1 MSAFALERDPATQ
14 ARVITA
20 LAKRALRVQL
30 RRAQFLLPSFL
41 LPLLLLAVVASGTSA
56 AQQLPGF
63 PATGSYVGF
72 VVSGTIMQGTLLAG
86 LMAGIAIAS
95 DIEGGFFDRLLS
107 APIHRASIVLGR
119 VLGTALIGVV
129 QAILFLAVALLMGA
143 DFQGGVVGVVLT
155 ILLAALSASAAAGL
169 GATIALRTG
178 SLSLMQ
184 NLFPSVF
191 VLLFTAPAFFPR
203 ALLNP
208 VLETISVV
216 NPLSYV
222 VEGMR
227 AALFHSAALGSV
239 WAGFAAGIGSVAL
252 TCVLAVW
259 AMRSRVRS

>member
-1 MSAFALERDPATQ
+1 MIVALTE
-14 ARVITA
+14 
-20 LAKRALRVQL
+20 RALRVQM

-41 LPLLLLAVVASGTSA
+41 LPLLLLAVIASGTSA

-63 PATGSYVGF
+63 PSTGSYVGF

-107 APIHRASIVLGR
+107 APVNRASIVLGR
-119 VLGTALIGVV
+119 VLGTAVIGIA
-129 QAILFLAVALLMGA
+129 QAVLFLSVALAFGA
-143 DFQGGVVGVVLT
+143 DFPGGIVGVALA

-169 GATIALRTG
+169 GAAIALRTG

-184 NLFPSVF
+184 NLFPFVF
-191 VLLFTAPAFFPR
+191 VLLFIAPAFFPR
-203 ALLNP
+203 ELLSP

-227 AALFHSAALGSV
+227 GALFDSSALGSV
-239 WAGFAAGIGSVAL
+239 ALGFAAAAGSVLL
-252 TCVLAVW
+252 TCALAVW
-259 AMRSRVRS
+259 AMRARVRS

>member
-1 MSAFALERDPATQ
+1 LSSFALERDVATQ
-14 ARVITA
+14 SRVIVA

-41 LPLLLLAVVASGTSA
+41 LPLLLLAVIASGTSA

-63 PATGSYVGF
+63 PSTGSYVGF
-72 VVSGTIMQGTLLAG
+72 VVPGTIMQGTLLAG
-86 LMAGIAIAS
+86 LMAGIAIAG

-107 APIHRASIVLGR
+107 APVNRASIVLGR
-119 VLGTALIGVV
+119 VLGTALIGVA
-129 QAILFLAVALLMGA
+129 QAILFLSVALLLGA
-143 DFQGGVVGVVLT
+143 DFSGGVIGVALT
-155 ILLAALSASAAAGL
+155 ILLAALSAAAAAGL

-184 NLFPSVF
+184 NLFPFVF

-227 AALFHSAALGSV
+227 GAPFENAALGSV
-239 WAGFAAGIGSVAL
+239 WGGFVAGAGSVVL
-252 TCVLAVW
+252 TCLLAVW
-259 AMRSRVRS
+259 AMRSRVQS

>member
-1 MSAFALERDPATQ
+1 MSSVAVERDLATQ
-14 ARVITA
+14 GRVIAA
-20 LAKRALRVQL
+20 LAERALRVQL

-41 LPLLLLAVVASGTSA
+41 LPLLLLAVIASGTSA

-63 PATGSYVGF
+63 PSTGSYVGF

-86 LMAGIAIAS
+86 LMAGIAIAG

-107 APIHRASIVLGR
+107 APIHRVSIVLGR
-119 VLGTALIGVV
+119 VLGTALIGVA
-129 QAILFLAVALLMGA
+129 QAILFLSVALALGA
-143 DFQGGVVGVVLT
+143 DFTGGVIGVALT
-155 ILLAALSASAAAGL
+155 IMLAALSASAAAGL
-169 GATIALRTG
+169 GATIALKTG

-184 NLFPSVF
+184 NLFPFVF

-208 VLETISVV
+208 VLEKISVV

-227 AALFHSAALGSV
+227 GALFDSPALGSV
-239 WAGFAAGIGSVAL
+239 WAGFAAAIGSVIL
-252 TCVLAVW
+252 TCALAVW

>member
-1 MSAFALERDPATQ
+1 MTELALERDVSTQ
-14 ARVITA
+14 GRVIVA
-20 LAKRALRVQL
+20 LAERALRVQL

-41 LPLLLLAVVASGTSA
+41 LPLLLLAVIASGTSA

-63 PATGSYVGF
+63 PSTGSYVGF

-86 LMAGIAIAS
+86 LMAGIAIAG

-107 APIHRASIVLGR
+107 APIHRVSIVLGR
-119 VLGTALIGVV
+119 VLGTALIGVA
-129 QAILFLAVALLMGA
+129 QAILFLFVAWLIGA
-143 DFQGGVVGVVLT
+143 DYTGGVGGILLT

-184 NLFPSVF
+184 NLFPFVF

-208 VLETISVV
+208 VLESVSVV

-227 AALFHSAALGSV
+227 AALFDLPGLGSV
-239 WAGFAAGIGSVAL
+239 GWGFVAGIGSVAL
-252 TCVLAVW
+252 TCAFAVW
-259 AMRSRVRS
+259 AMRSRLRS

>member
-1 MSAFALERDPATQ
+1 MSTFALERDLATQ
-14 ARVITA
+14 GRVIAA
-20 LAKRALRVQL
+20 LAERALRVQL

-41 LPLLLLAVVASGTSA
+41 LPLLLLAVIASGTSA

-63 PATGSYVGF
+63 PSTGSYVGF

-86 LMAGIAIAS
+86 LTAGIALAG

-107 APIHRASIVLGR
+107 APVHRASIVLGR
-119 VLGTALIGVV
+119 VLGTALIGIA
-129 QAILFLAVALLMGA
+129 QAVLFLTVAIVIGA
-143 DFQGGVVGVVLT
+143 DFSGGAVGIALT

-184 NLFPSVF
+184 NLFPFVF

-227 AALFHSAALGSV
+227 AGLFNSPALGSV
-239 WAGFAAGIGSVAL
+239 WAGFAAGVGSVIL
-252 TCVLAVW
+252 TCCLAVW
-259 AMRSRVRS
+259 AMRSRVRA

>member
-1 MSAFALERDPATQ
+1 MSSFAIERDLATQ
-14 ARVITA
+14 GRVVAA
-20 LAKRALRVQL
+20 LAERALRVQL

-86 LMAGIAIAS
+86 LMAGIAIAG

-107 APIHRASIVLGR
+107 APVNRASIVLGR
-119 VLGTALIGVV
+119 VMGTALIGVV
-129 QAILFLAVALLMGA
+129 QAILFLAVALVMGA
-143 DFQGGVVGVVLT
+143 DFKGGVVGVLLT
-155 ILLAALSASAAAGL
+155 IVLAALSASAAAGL

-184 NLFPSVF
+184 NLFPFVF

-203 ALLNP
+203 DLLNP

-227 AALFHSAALGSV
+227 GALFDSAALGSV
-239 WAGFAAGIGSVAL
+239 WAGFAAGIGSVIL
-252 TCVLAVW
+252 TCALAVW

>member
-1 MSAFALERDPATQ
+1 MTDLALERDLAVQ
-14 ARVITA
+14 GRVILA
-20 LAKRALRVQL
+20 LAQRALRVQL

-63 PATGSYVGF
+63 PSTGSYVGF

-86 LMAGIAIAS
+86 LMAGIAIAG

-107 APIHRASIVLGR
+107 APVHRSSIVLGR
-119 VLGTALIGVV
+119 VLGTAAIGVA
-129 QAILFLAVALLMGA
+129 QAVLFLAVAFAIGA
-143 DFQGGVVGVVLT
+143 DFTGGAVGILLT

-169 GATIALRTG
+169 GAALALRTG

-184 NLFPSVF
+184 NLFPFVF

-203 ALLNP
+203 ALLSP
-208 VLETISVV
+208 VLEKISVV

-227 AALFHSAALGSV
+227 AALFDLPALGSV
-239 WAGFAAGIGSVAL
+239 PGGFAAGIGSVVL
-252 TCVLAVW
+252 TSSIAVW
-259 AMRSRVRS
+259 AMRSRAET

>member
-1 MSAFALERDPATQ
+1 MSSVALERHLGTQ

-20 LAKRALRVQL
+20 LAERALRVQL

-63 PATGSYVGF
+63 PSTGSYVGF

-86 LMAGIAIAS
+86 LMAGIAIAG

-107 APIHRASIVLGR
+107 APIHRVSIVLGR
-119 VLGTALIGVV
+119 VLGTALIGAV
-129 QAILFLAVALLMGA
+129 QAILFLSVALLMGA
-143 DFQGGVVGVVLT
+143 DFAGGLIGVGLT
-155 ILLAALSASAAAGL
+155 IMLAALSASAAAGL

-184 NLFPSVF
+184 NLFPFVF

-208 VLETISVV
+208 VLEAVSVV

-227 AALFHSAALGSV
+227 AALFDSAALGSV
-239 WAGFAAGIGSVAL
+239 WGGFAAGVGSVLL
-252 TCVLAVW
+252 TCGLAVW
-259 AMRSRVRS
+259 AMRSRLSS

>member
-1 MSAFALERDPATQ
+1 MSEFALERDLATQ
-14 ARVITA
+14 GRVIVA
-20 LAKRALRVQL
+20 LAQRALRVQL

-86 LMAGIAIAS
+86 LMAGIAMAS

-107 APIHRASIVLGR
+107 APVHRASLVLGR
-119 VLGTALIGVV
+119 VLGTSLIGAV
-129 QAILFLAVALLMGA
+129 QAVLFLSVALLMGA
-143 DFQGGVVGVVLT
+143 DFNGGIGGVLIVIV
-155 ILLAALSASAAAGL
+155 LAALSASAAAGL
-169 GATIALRTG
+169 GAAIALRTG

-184 NLFPSVF
+184 NLFPFVF

-203 ALLNP
+203 ALLTP
-208 VLETISVV
+208 VLKSIADW

-227 AALFHSAALGSV
+227 AALFDSPALGSV
-239 WAGFAAGIGSVAL
+239 WGGLLAAAGSVLL
-252 TCVLAVW
+252 TCALAVW
-259 AMRSRVRS
+259 AMRSRVKG